1 MVVGNITST
10 ENQLRHCCAE
20 LERRLRRGEMCLA
33 EDFFAACP
41 ELAADVESA
50 LDLIYHEYS
59 VRGELGASPSWDEYF
74 TRFPQWRDRLVEQS
88 QVHTLLLK
96 GTLIGVEGDET
107 QAPWPTAPPRPWKNS
122 PDNFEIL
129 EEIARGS
136 MGVVYRAWQK
146 SLRSVV
152 AIKIIPALA
161 VAAAEALARFR
172 QEAEVIARL
181 VHPNIVQIYTYREWE
196 NCPFLVLEFVE
207 GGTLAAK
214 WKGKPQP
221 APAAA
226 AMILTLARAVQ
237 YANERGVVHRDLRP
251 RNVLLTKE
259 GEPKIIDFGLAKLM
273 VGEDDLTM
281 PGQVLGTPS
290 YMAPE
295 QAAGHGDDVGPRAD
309 VYGLGAMLY
318 EGLTGHPPFRG
329 HTILDTL
336 QQVLQL
342 EPTPP
347 RRWRPDLPRDLETIC
362 LKCLQ
367 KSPRRPLCECR
378 GPRRRPAP
386 LLDRPA
392 HSGSACP
399 TCGAVVP
406 TSRRAPTRTVA
417 NLLLALFSALALG
430 FSLVIW
436 MWSEEAR
443 ARGDAETARESAL
456 KEKIKVERLSAGI
469 LLNQAVNQGDH
480 GNIDHAL
487 LLLARSLEQA
497 DANDDPALERVAR
510 INLTAFRALLVHRRA
525 SLPHADWAWAVVPSP
540 DGKLIATA
548 SKDMAV
554 RLWDIETGQLVGA
567 PLTHN
572 APVWALAFTPD
583 GKTLLTGSG
592 DPEHAT
598 GAARL
603 WSVETGQPLGAPLTE
618 RNVVNLVALAADGAT
633 ALIVEG
639 NRAQLWDVTRREPL
653 GPPLPH
659 PCPVVTAVLSPDG
672 KMTLTGGTDGTA
684 RLWRTTM
691 GEAGP
696 ILNHAAAVPMPDSEA
711 HVRPPRPSV
720 RTAGGWRQ
728 ARKSSTLAASAVGL
742 GRSETVAHGHRR
754 ARRHADGPC
763 RAAEDGRV
771 QSG

>member
-1 MVVGNITST
+1 MPGA
-10 ENQLRHCCAE
+10 C
-20 LERRLRRGEMCLA
+20 RRRR
-33 EDFFAACP
+33 DT
-41 ELAADVESA
+41 A

-107 QAPWPTAPPRPWKNS
+107 SAWPTAPPRPWKNS

-146 SLRSVV
+146 SLRRVV
-152 AIKIIPALA
+152 AIKIIPARA
-161 VAAAEALARFR
+161 VAAAEVLARFR

-207 GGTLAAK
+207 GGRLAAK

-281 PGQVLGTPS
+281 PGQVLDAKLHGAGASGGPRRRCRSPRGRLRPGRDAVRGTDRPPALS
-290 YMAPE
+290 RPHDSRHSAASSPAGADTAATV
-295 QAAGHGDDVGPRAD
+295 AAGPAPRP
-309 VYGLGAMLY
+309 GN
-318 EGLTGHPPFRG
+318 H
-329 HTILDTL
+329 
-336 QQVLQL
+336 
-342 EPTPP
+342 
-347 RRWRPDLPRDLETIC
+347 LPEMPAE
-362 LKCLQ
+362 
-367 KSPRRPLCECR
+367 SPRRPLCECR

-406 TSRRAPTRTVA
+406 AGAATTRWPISCWRGSP
-417 NLLLALFSALALG
+417 FSALALG

-510 INLTAFRALLVHRRA
+510 INLTAFLLCWVRRRA

-554 RLWDIETGQLVGA
+554 RLWDIEAAELIGA

-603 WSVETGQPLGAPLTE
+603 WSVETGQPLGRDSRSGTSSTLWPWPRT
-618 RNVVNLVALAADGAT
+618 GAT
-633 ALIVEG
+633 ARSSKEI
-639 NRAQLWDVTRREPL
+639 
-653 GPPLPH
+653 GPSSG
-659 PCPVVTAVLSPDG
+659 TSPDANRW
-672 KMTLTGGTDGTA
+672 A
-684 RLWRTTM
+684 RRC
-691 GEAGP
+691 P
-696 ILNHAAAVPMPDSEA
+696 I
-711 HVRPPRPSV
+711 
-720 RTAGGWRQ
+720 
-728 ARKSSTLAASAVGL
+728 
-742 GRSETVAHGHRR
+742 R
-754 ARRHADGPC
+754 ARWLR
-763 RAAEDGRV
+763 
-771 QSG
+771 QS